1 MPAGG
6 ADSKD
11 VLRDGSGNLFARSGA
26 YRIMRV
32 CERFPDLDKANEYI
46 RKFSELDPEEQNNF
60 LAYCRIRELEEAE
73 MRGIL

>member
-1 MPAGG
+1 
-6 ADSKD
+6 
-11 VLRDGSGNLFARSGA
+11 
-26 YRIMRV
+26 MRV

-46 RKFSELDPEEQNNF
+46 RKFSELEPEEQNNF